1 MVWLAQSCVQSR
13 NAPVQRHS
21 QRAEEVL
28 QRHFVEQTL
37 PWREFQPNFLPVT
50 ELEFIARWHPSNLK
64 GHVRLHWCHKA
75 GLLASLVPHGAH
87 RDWGAPPARPSPM
100 NWGALYQLHISWAG
114 PIVLNFRRA
123 FWDACVLPN
132 RNHTGTVR
140 KPCNSWRS
148 LRPLVKMLSLWNR
161 FNPYSKPKSNVGS
174 GIYLF
179 FFKTMTWCA
188 GLHRTSALNMS
199 SNYYT
204 SCGSAF
210 PNQNWIN
217 STNVFYLK
225 LSQTANET
233 NCNPHFWLLSLTL
246 TFCHI
251 LDWHIAVCL
260 CLSPADALAF
270 LCWRNK

>member
-1 MVWLAQSCVQSR
+1 MVWLARSRVQRR

-50 ELEFIARWHPSNLK
+50 ELEFSARSHPSNLK
-64 GHVRLHWCHKA
+64 GHVWLHWCHKA

-100 NWGALYQLHISWAG
+100 NRGAWYQLHISWAG
-114 PIVLNFRRA
+114 PIVLNFRRVL
-123 FWDACVLPN
+123 WDACVLPN
-132 RNHTGTVR
+132 GNHMGTVR
-140 KPCNSWRS
+140 KPCNSCCS
-148 LRPLVKMLSLWNR
+148 LRPLMKMLSFWDR
-161 FNPYSKPKSNVGS
+161 FNPYSKLKSNVGS
-174 GIYLF
+174 GIFIF
-179 FFKTMTWCA
+179 FLDYDLMC
-188 GLHRTSALNMS
+188 RSALSKCSHMS

-210 PNQNWIN
+210 PSQNWIN
-217 STNVFYLK
+217 RTNIFYLK
-225 LSQTANET
+225 LSPTANET
-233 NCNPHFWLLSLTL
+233 NCNLHFCLLSLTL
-246 TFCHI
+246 TLCHV

-260 CLSPADALAF
+260 CLSPADGLAL